1 MNGLS
6 NPSLVRRSSLLGALS
21 IIRKPYRP
29 TEDPRVSNYAV
40 SLSAELESDVQW
52 SLMID
57 CLQHLEPEFTIYIKT
72 YLGIKTIWAKRWASG
87 VLEEF
92 WMVDFELAPLN
103 RLKEL
108 TRCERK
114 EKNNNRCQ
122 IILNGSRL

>member
-1 MNGLS
+1 MRTERAKRAEGLH
-6 NPSLVRRSSLLGALS
+6 
-21 IIRKPYRP
+21 
-29 TEDPRVSNYAV
+29 AV

-122 IILNGSRL
+122 IIWSRFCSSVADFGLN